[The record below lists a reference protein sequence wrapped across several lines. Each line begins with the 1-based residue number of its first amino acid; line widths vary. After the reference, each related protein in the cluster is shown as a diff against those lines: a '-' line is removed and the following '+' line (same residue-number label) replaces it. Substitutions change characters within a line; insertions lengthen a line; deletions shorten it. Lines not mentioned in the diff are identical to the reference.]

1 MSFCLKKLVINEGCK
16 YLKVLRADTYE
27 FLDDNSIENFYG
39 KNIEVSAIVGK
50 NGSGKSSLLEI
61 IFRMMNNLSVF
72 IAHGCDVMHRV
83 NTVFVAGL
91 NSDLN
96 YTIND
101 VDCYLACRDRS
112 IALTYGNK
120 KWRFG
125 NANDEFID
133 YNDGTSMDMK
143 DKIEICENL
152 FFTLISNYSIQAYV
166 DADYSDEETYTLN
179 EDGTLQDTPSGKT
192 WIHYVFHKNDGYMAP
207 ININPF
213 RDNGKLD
220 MMKEEKLQRQRM
232 EFLMLHYDKE
242 KKEFISGYKLS
253 RIEYQF
259 DWEKLYYKFKS
270 GHVKVNTYEAKHKE
284 WDEMCQDFKN
294 VLNNYNHSIAKSIL
308 RQVNVG
314 PLDLDNIMLVYAYLY
329 VVYKVLSISC
339 TYPSYYNFGT
349 ILNVDLAFEQG
360 SDEQIICAL
369 NLAKEVFIDHSH
381 ITNKVYQALNFIKMI
396 NKGFDCN
403 EDNSFTWS
411 KYHEYHIKDDLNKSV
426 AIENEI
432 RCLPPSFFD
441 YKIYLK
447 QSGTDEELPIEHMS
461 AGERQLYYILST
473 LIYHILNIKSVDAQ
487 RIHYSDMLIVLDEV
501 ELGFHP
507 DYQRK
512 FINFMIET
520 FERLHINPHV
530 QFHFLMTTHSPFM
543 LSDVLNSNVIYLEKG
558 HKKNKEELKNPF
570 CANINEILAQ
580 NFFLSEGFVGE
591 FAKNKILGLLDW
603 LDWFDWKDGSN
614 QVWNIQKAKA
624 FINILGEPII
634 KQHLEHMLEHKKR
647 IINEE
652 NTNK

>member
-16 YLKVLRADTYE
+16 YLKALHAGTYE
-27 FLDDNSIENFYG
+27 FLDDNSINNFYG

-91 NSDLN
+91 NSDL
-96 YTIND
+96 YYKING

-112 IALTYGNK
+112 MALTYGNK
-120 KWRFG
+120 KWKFG
-125 NANDEFID
+125 NVNDEFTD
-133 YNDGTSMDMK
+133 YKDGNSMGTK
-143 DKIEICENL
+143 DKIEMCKNL

-179 EDGTLQDTPSGKT
+179 IDGTLKDTPSGQT

-220 MMKEEKLQRQRM
+220 MLKEETLQRQRM

-242 KKEFISGYKLS
+242 NKEFIRDYKLS
-253 RIEYQF
+253 RIKYKF
-259 DWEKLYYKFKS
+259 NWKKMYYKFS
-270 GHVKVNTYEAKHKE
+270 RLAVGPDTDEATREEWNSMITTFKE
-284 WDEMCQDFKN
+284 
-294 VLNNYNHSIAKSIL
+294 VLSSENSIAKTIL
-308 RQVNVG
+308 KEANIDD
-314 PLDLDNIMLVYAYLY
+314 LDLDNIMLVYAYLY

-339 TYPSYYNFGT
+339 TYPSYNNFGT
-349 ILNVDLAFEQG
+349 IANVDLAFRRG
-360 SDEQIICAL
+360 SKNQRICAL
-369 NLAKEVFIDHSH
+369 LLAKEVFTDHSH

-396 NKGFDCN
+396 NNGFVCN
-403 EDNSFTWS
+403 EDKCFTWS
-411 KYHEYHIKDDLNKSV
+411 TYNENCIKNDLNNSK

-441 YKIYLK
+441 YKIYLT
-447 QSGTDEELPIEHMS
+447 QNGTDEELPIEHMS

-473 LIYHILNIKSVDAQ
+473 LIYHILNLKSVNTH
-487 RIHYSDMLIVLDEV
+487 RIHYRDVLIVLDEV

-520 FERLHINPHV
+520 FERLHLKSYV
-530 QFHFLMTTHSPFM
+530 RFHFLMTTHSPFM
-543 LSDVLNSNVIYLEKG
+543 LSDVLKSNIIYLGKG
-558 HKKNKEELKNPF
+558 HKKNKEELINPF

-591 FAKNKILGLLDW
+591 FAKNKILDLLNW
-603 LDWFDWKDGSN
+603 LDKNKINN
-614 QVWNIQKAKA
+614 QVWNIPKAEA
-624 FINILGEPII
+624 FIDALGEPII
-634 KQHLEHMLEHKKR
+634 KQHLKNMLNSK
-647 IINEE
+647 IN
-652 NTNK
+652 NQ

>member
-16 YLKVLRADTYE
+16 YLKALRADTYE
-27 FLDDNSIENFYG
+27 FLDDNSINNFYG

-50 NGSGKSSLLEI
+50 NGSGKSSLLEV

-72 IAHGCDVMHRV
+72 ISHGCDVMHRV

-91 NSDLN
+91 NSDLY
-96 YTIND
+96 YTING
-101 VDCYLACRDRS
+101 VDCHLACRNRS
-112 IALTYGNK
+112 LALTYGNK
-120 KWRFG
+120 KWKFG
-125 NANDEFID
+125 NANDEFTD
-133 YNDGTSMDMK
+133 YKDGNSMSTK
-143 DKIEICENL
+143 DKIEMCKNL

-179 EDGTLQDTPSGKT
+179 KKGTLNDTPSGKT

-220 MMKEEKLQRQRM
+220 MLKEETLQRQRM

-242 KKEFISGYKLS
+242 NKEFIRDYKLS
-253 RIEYQF
+253 RIEYRF
-259 DWEKLYYKFKS
+259 DWKKMYYKFS
-270 GHVKVNTYEAKHKE
+270 RLAVGPDIEEANRNEWIMIVN
-284 WDEMCQDFKN
+284 DFKKA
-294 VLNNYNHSIAKSIL
+294 LCKRSIAKTIL
-308 RQVNVG
+308 NEAG
-314 PLDLDNIMLVYAYLY
+314 INSFDLDNNMLVYAYLY

-339 TYPSYYNFGT
+339 TYPSYSNFS
-349 ILNVDLAFEQG
+349 IIANVDLALRPG
-360 SDEQIICAL
+360 SPKQRRDAL
-369 NLAKEVFIDHSH
+369 FLAKEVFKDHSH

-396 NKGFDCN
+396 NKGFVCN

-411 KYHEYHIKDDLNKSV
+411 KYNEYHIKDDLNKPV

-432 RCLPPSFFD
+432 RSLPPSFFD

-447 QSGTDEELPIEHMS
+447 QNGTDEELPIEHMS

-473 LIYHILNIKSVDAQ
+473 LIYHILNLKSVNTY
-487 RIHYSDMLIVLDEV
+487 RIHYRDVLVVLDEV

-520 FERLHINPHV
+520 FERLHLQSYV
-530 QFHFLMTTHSPFM
+530 RFHFLMTTHSPFM

-558 HKKNKEELKNPF
+558 HKKYKEKLMNPF

-591 FAKNKILGLLDW
+591 FAKNKILDLLNW
-603 LDWFDWKDGSN
+603 LDKNIKNN
-614 QVWNIQKAKA
+614 QVWNITKAEA
-624 FINILGEPII
+624 LIDALGEPII

-652 NTNK
+652 NRNK